1 MNHDVKRQAQWFAR
15 QLQPLWKAHLL
26 SVSLMVLSSLMFL
39 LDPLLIKWLIDKVL
53 PRRNLHLLF
62 FAAAGFFV
70 IYIGRL
76 GFSSLAR
83 LVSFRSVQN
92 LVFRIRLSLLEK
104 MNQLSA
110 DYHEKTPLGEK
121 LFRLEQDVDELAELG
136 SSLVP
141 YVLQTTFNSV
151 FVVGVMCALNWRLT
165 CVVLPLL
172 PMFFVFRN
180 YFQGRLRESSDRAQ
194 QESSRESSFLQEHL
208 TSLIQIQLLNQERN
222 QTSAFRDR
230 AKGRIE
236 AVNRRTLVE
245 IWFSTCYMMIIALG
259 TITIL
264 GYGGYQVFMGAL
276 TIGGLVAFYSYL
288 ARLFDPLNA
297 AVEVYSRLNRMSA
310 NMRRILE
317 VLETTPSV
325 RESPNAM
332 TIPVP
337 MRGTVEI
344 KNVCFAYRAELDVLR
359 GVDLRIEAGERVAL
373 VGINGSGK
381 STIAKLIA
389 RVYDVNQGAV
399 FIEGVDV
406 RNLRLEDIRTKISYL
421 MQDVVLF
428 DRTLKENLLLGK
440 PSATPDE
447 LRGAIEVACLE
458 DVVERLPSGWD
469 TALGP
474 GGNMLSGGERQRVAL
489 ARAVLSSPSLLLLD
503 EATSEVDAPAERK
516 IFANLSQRFSSAT
529 FVLISHRL
537 EALQWVDRIVV
548 LDQGQISQQGTHEE
562 LAATCNLY
570 VQLRSAVSTSGMNLS
585 RSPVP
590 LNLQS
595 QGSMP

>member
-1 MNHDVKRQAQWFAR
+1 
-15 QLQPLWKAHLL
+15 
-26 SVSLMVLSSLMFL
+26 MVLSSLMFL

-53 PRRNLHLLF
+53 PRRNPHLLL

-92 LVFRIRLSLLEK
+92 LVFRIRLVLLEK

-121 LFRLEQDVDELAELG
+121 LFRLEQDVDQLSEMG

-180 YFQGRLRESSDRAQ
+180 YFQGRLRQSSDHAQ
-194 QESSRESSFLQEHL
+194 QESSKESTFLQEHL
-208 TSLIQIQLLNQERN
+208 SSLIQIQLLHQERN
-222 QTSAFRDR
+222 QTEVFVRR
-230 AKGRIE
+230 AMARVD
-236 AVNRRTLVE
+236 AANRRTLVE
-245 IWFSTCYMMIIALG
+245 IWFSTCYMVIIALG

-264 GYGGYQVFMGAL
+264 GYGGYQVLIGAL

-297 AVEVYSRLNRMSA
+297 AVEIYSRLNRMSA
-310 NMRRILE
+310 NMRRILQ
-317 VLETTPSV
+317 VLETSPSV
-325 RESPNAM
+325 YDAPNSVPLPAPFLGNIEMKNVYFSYRRES
-332 TIPVP
+332 
-337 MRGTVEI
+337 E
-344 KNVCFAYRAELDVLR
+344 VLR
-359 GVDLRIEAGERVAL
+359 NIDLRIEAGERVAL
-373 VGINGSGK
+373 VGMNGSGK

-399 FIEGVDV
+399 FIEGINV
-406 RNLRLEDIRTKISYL
+406 RNLRLGDLRTKICYL

-428 DRTLKENLLLGK
+428 DRTLKENLLLGN
-440 PSATPDE
+440 PSATPAE
-447 LRGAIEVACLE
+447 LHRAIEIACLR
-458 DVVERLPSGWD
+458 DIVDRLPNGLE

-489 ARAVLSSPSLLLLD
+489 ARAVLGSPSLLLLD
-503 EATSEVDAPAERK
+503 EATSEIDAPAERK
-516 IFANLSQRFSSAT
+516 IFANISRHFRDT
-529 FVLISHRL
+529 TCVVISHRL
-537 EALQWVDRIVV
+537 EALQWVDRIIV
-548 LDQGQISQQGTHEE
+548 LDQGRICEQGTHED
-562 LAATCNLY
+562 LATSCALY
-570 VQLRSAVSTSGMNLS
+570 LQLRSSTTTADVTISQ
-585 RSPVP
+585 PAVP
-590 LNLQS
+590 LNAQS
-595 QGSMP
+595 RGSLA